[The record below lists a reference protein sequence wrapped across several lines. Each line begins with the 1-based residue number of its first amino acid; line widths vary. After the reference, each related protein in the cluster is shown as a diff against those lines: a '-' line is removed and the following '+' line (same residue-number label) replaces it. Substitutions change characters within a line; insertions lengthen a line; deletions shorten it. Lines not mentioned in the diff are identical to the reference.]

1 MRNPKL
7 HKFLKSSGP
16 AACATILAIMTAVFL
31 AAQTWPRLANYI
43 ESTYEMTPP
52 VAFTIIA
59 GGFAALFIAYVL
71 ALVYTGS
78 PGPFKAWSDKSLDG
92 LCRAIG
98 SSNLDSKSDD
108 A

>member
-1 MRNPKL
+1 M
-7 HKFLKSSGP
+7 
-16 AACATILAIMTAVFL
+16 

-43 ESTYEMTPP
+43 ERAYEMTPP

-59 GGFAALFIAYVL
+59 GGFVALSVAYVW

-78 PGPFKAWSDKSLDG
+78 PRPFKGWSDKSLEG
-92 LCRAIG
+92 LSRAVSG
-98 SSNLDSKSDD
+98 SNLDSKNDD